1 MSYIPLSDSDSES
14 ETPGASLPSYHQ
26 TGQAVTPF
34 NSSRPELPPSTSYLT
49 HHRRTSSVKAAAKM
63 PSLQATPSA
72 AENEKK
78 DRKRLHD
85 AWDDLD
91 DNVGM
96 LQIRKRRELNVGERK
111 LLDERLA
118 EVQQQCA
125 IAALELDIY
134 EAAKDAEKD
143 KRMDP
148 AEKQESVDYM
158 WKELQALPGYAK
170 EHSLLEQLMPHSV
183 LIQPE
188 TAVKALALETFNSDT
203 ESEIFEKE
211 FSLAAALELGAA
223 SKASVRTAEKG
234 VGIIIEQQKESLPN
248 RRAEDDDPPSQSAQ

>member
-34 NSSRPELPPSTSYLT
+34 NSGRPELPPSTSYLT
-49 HHRRTSSVKAAAKM
+49 HHRRTSSVKAAAKI

-125 IAALELDIY
+125 IAALELDI
-134 EAAKDAEKD
+134 
-143 KRMDP
+143 
-148 AEKQESVDYM
+148 
-158 WKELQALPGYAK
+158 
-170 EHSLLEQLMPHSV
+170 
-183 LIQPE
+183 
-188 TAVKALALETFNSDT
+188 
-203 ESEIFEKE
+203 
-211 FSLAAALELGAA
+211 
-223 SKASVRTAEKG
+223 
-234 VGIIIEQQKESLPN
+234 
-248 RRAEDDDPPSQSAQ
+248 